1 MVKLYHYT
9 NFEGYSQIWRTK
21 VIKKS
26 ESFTRDCRYGAGVYL
41 TSMNPSDHDKEEI
54 ARNNYSQGW
63 QKNMSIGKL
72 DHYIEIDIPNYDVHL
87 TKCNEEGRDVYR
99 YKKDIYLDRYL
110 IYLLILL
117 IV

>member
-9 NFEGYSQIWRTK
+9 NFEGYSQIKRTK

-54 ARNNYSQGW
+54 ARNNYGQGW

-72 DHYIEIDIPNYDVHL
+72 DHYIEVDIPDKDVRLTNCYD
-87 TKCNEEGRDVYR
+87 EGRDLYR
-99 YKKDIYLDRYL
+99 YTTDIYLDRYI
-110 IYLLILL
+110 IYLLF
-117 IV
+117 V